1 VSKYLVIAM
10 LFAMTASAQTYK
22 VQMPPD
28 PADPGVTPRW
38 VLLVGEWETSP
49 YCVSGSPCPAETDWS
64 IEHYAFQD
72 KEAVREWMSRNT
84 YWSQRRHI
92 IGLWELHP
100 DRMIPVKTWR
110 TERTVPREKIIE
122 EHEEETFHYSIG
134 DDEFEVE
141 VDPVLS
147 GTILLR
153 LDE

>member
-1 VSKYLVIAM
+1 MSKYLVIAM
-10 LFAMTASAQTYK
+10 LFAATASAQTYQLDP
-22 VQMPPD
+22 V

-38 VLLVGEWETSP
+38 VLLVGEWSRSP
-49 YCVSGSPCPAETDWS
+49 FCVYGSPCPSDPAWS
-64 IEHYAFQD
+64 IEYYEFQS
-72 KEAVREWMSRNT
+72 KQAVGEWMSRNT
-84 YWSQRRHI
+84 YWSPRRHI